1 MRPLHDPMVL
11 CLEPDAQCLG
21 HVLAM
26 EEISASRS
34 KDKVKQARKLEALG
48 LMVGGTAHDL
58 NNLLTAITGNLELI
72 LSDLPESNPLREALS
87 RVQRASWRAADLVG
101 KLARGSPRTILC
113 LSPVN
118 CNRVIEETS
127 ELLQPLLGGSIELH
141 TRCAPDLWMIQA
153 DFVQLHRVLLN
164 LCKNARDAM
173 PEGGILA
180 LETANVTLGN
190 SDLSAHPMGHAGN
203 FARMR
208 VVDTGQGIASEI
220 LPRIFD
226 PHFTT
231 KDSGSGVGLGLAIVA
246 EIVKKHQGWIECA
259 RETRGGT
266 RFDIFLPSSKP
277 ACHQSCPGRDH
288 SP

>member
-21 HVLAM
+21 HVFAM

-34 KDKVKQARKLEALG
+34 EDEVKQARKLEALG

-72 LSDLPESNPLREALS
+72 LADLPESNPLRETLA
-87 RVQRASWRAADLVG
+87 RVQRAGWRAADLVG

-118 CNRVIEETS
+118 CNRLIEEIAA
-127 ELLQPLLGGSIELH
+127 LLGPLLGGSIELT
-141 TRCAPDLWMIQA
+141 TRCDPDLGVIQA
-153 DFVQLHRVLLN
+153 DFEQLHRVLLN
-164 LCKNARDAM
+164 LCKNAKDAM
-173 PEGGILA
+173 PKGGVLA

-203 FARMR
+203 FVRVR
-208 VVDTGQGIASEI
+208 VVDTGHGIASEI

-259 RETRGGT
+259 GAARGGT

-277 ACHQSCPGRDH
+277 FCRPS
-288 SP
+288 S